1 MRLKKKKPHRVF
13 DFGKIVGGKQMS
25 NEEQIRAEHPYLF
38 GDKLEKMK
46 EDEKI
51 NLLIINVSKFDAGK
65 EITQGIQSVD
75 SARELLISARKAI
88 KNIHLTKLR
97 GPLLKLSD

>member
-1 MRLKKKKPHRVF
+1 
-13 DFGKIVGGKQMS
+13 MS

-65 EITQGIQSVD
+65 EITQGIKSVD
-75 SARELLISARKAI
+75 LAREQLISARKAI

-97 GPLLKLSD
+97 GPLVKLAD

>member
-1 MRLKKKKPHRVF
+1 MGLKKKSPHRVF
-13 DFGKIVGGKQMS
+13 DFGKIVGGKQIS
-25 NEEQIRAEHPYLF
+25 NEKQIRAEHPYLF

-46 EDEKI
+46 EDEKL
-51 NLLIINVSKFDAGK
+51 NLIIINVSKFDAGK

-75 SARELLISARKAI
+75 SAIKQPISARKAI
-88 KNIHLTKLR
+88 KNIHLTKLM

>member
-1 MRLKKKKPHRVF
+1 
-13 DFGKIVGGKQMS
+13 
-25 NEEQIRAEHPYLF
+25 
-38 GDKLEKMK
+38 MK

-88 KNIHLTKLR
+88 KNIYLTKLM

>member
-1 MRLKKKKPHRVF
+1 
-13 DFGKIVGGKQMS
+13 
-25 NEEQIRAEHPYLF
+25 
-38 GDKLEKMK
+38 MK

-65 EITQGIQSVD
+65 EITQGIQAVD

-97 GPLLKLSD
+97 GSLLKLSD